1 MKLKSLNSVL
11 VFLCLIFV
19 SCIVQAKTLEITG
32 QQEVPFDEY
41 INEYDVLEENIIFKN
56 EKIFIATRF
65 RDSSADI
72 GSRVYTRH
80 YFNNF
85 QLPDSIKLDKK
96 SGEIYYTGDEGRISI
111 GKRRKVLGLFSR
123 VKLKDNIKIITS
135 PYEAKLVINYQQEQ
149 YLSRKKTLM
158 EKFSIRDEMLESLL
172 SRTCTQCHTIDYVLE
187 KPETW
192 TNEDWLHVLHRMQAK
207 GPALLS
213 KEEIDIMSDYLT
225 FQRNKLKGYEI
236 KKPDRLKELKK
247 VYLLTKADTK
257 LFEKNKCINCHTI
270 DRVLVMHHAR
280 PWSQEKWI
288 SIIKQME
295 KKDPEIMK
303 EVNVEELVMFLYELK
318 KSQN

>member
-1 MKLKSLNSVL
+1 MNLKSLNLAL
-11 VFLCLIFV
+11 VFLCIIFE
-19 SCIVQAKTLEITG
+19 SCMVQAKTLEITG
-32 QQEVPFDEY
+32 QQEEPFDEY
-41 INEYDVLEENIIFKN
+41 IIEYDVLEENITIKN
-56 EKIFIATRF
+56 ERIFIETRF

-85 QLPDSIKLDKK
+85 QLPDSIKLDKQ

-123 VKLKDNIKIITS
+123 VKLKDNIKTITS
-135 PYEAKLVINYQQEQ
+135 PYEAKLVITYQQEQ
-149 YLSRKKTLM
+149 YLSRKESLM
-158 EKFSIRDEMLESLL
+158 EKFSIRDEMLETLL
-172 SRTCTQCHTIDYVLE
+172 SKTCTQCHTIDYILE

-213 KEEIDIMSDYLT
+213 KEEIDFISEYLT
-225 FQRNKLKGYEI
+225 FQRNKLRGYEI
-236 KKPDRLKELKK
+236 KKPDKLKELKK

-257 LFEKNKCINCHTI
+257 LFEKNKCRNCHTI
-270 DRVLVMHHAR
+270 DRVLVMHRAR

-288 SIIKQME
+288 SIIKQMK
-295 KKDPEIMK
+295 KKDPETMK
-303 EVNVEELVMFLYELK
+303 EVNIEALVKFLYELK
-318 KSQN
+318 KAQN